1 MTKKL
6 AIALATALMIV
17 TIGCGD
23 SKSPLLTYVAR
34 SNSDNAPHLFT
45 LNEAK
50 QQSTAVSISIPNT
63 AYYVAANSDASA
75 VTYCRNAASGYD
87 IFLMGKDSVE
97 KQLTTGADACE
108 SVFSPD
114 GKTIAFI
121 SGQSGD
127 LQTYTMNVDGSN
139 QKALFAPQAGTAEQ
153 FYPEFSP
160 DGKSLVFYI
169 ETSGC
174 NCDAALRK
182 AVRTPSWATKRHGNL
197 RTRLHPATAPAA
209 RTPKSSNKSDG
220 LH

>member
-6 AIALATALMIV
+6 AITLAIALMIV

-50 QQSTAVSISIPNT
+50 QQSTAVSISIPT
-63 AYYVAANSDASA
+63 DAYYIAANSDASA
-75 VTYCRNAASGYD
+75 VTYCRDADSGYD
-87 IFLMGKDSVE
+87 IFLMGKDGVE

-114 GKTIAFI
+114 GKTIAFV
-121 SGQSGD
+121 SYQSGD
-127 LQTYTMNVDGSN
+127 LQIYTMNVDGSN
-139 QKALFAPQAGTAEQ
+139 QKVLFAPVAGTAEQ
-153 FYPEFSP
+153 SYPEFSP

-169 ETSGC
+169 ET
-174 NCDAALRK
+174 
-182 AVRTPSWATKRHGNL
+182 
-197 RTRLHPATAPAA
+197 
-209 RTPKSSNKSDG
+209 
-220 LH
+220 